1 MKKVISIAVVL
12 LLTTHVAG
20 QSLDSLFLH
29 PPQSA
34 RPWVFWYWL
43 NAAVSREGIKADL
56 QAMKDA
62 GIGGAYLMTIK
73 GKTDPPLVDPP
84 TEQLTPQWWDVV
96 HYAMKQADSLG
107 LQIGMHVSDGFALAG
122 GPWITPALSMQ
133 KVVWTISSLKDTIP
147 QPETNEGYYKDIAV
161 LAYPTPFYKDATP
174 VVSSNAG
181 DAHFLATPGNKETFK
196 SSSPC
201 WIQYAYDQPF
211 TCRSIVIHTNGNNY
225 QAHRLGITV
234 SDDGKNFRPVG
245 KMESP
250 RHGWQ
255 DTDADVTY
263 AVSDLT
269 LTNTKNIASSITARY
284 FRFTYDNSGSEPGA
298 EDLDA
303 AKWKQS
309 LKISGLFLSPQP
321 RIHQYEGKTG
331 AVWRISPK
339 TILPDSL
346 CIPLNKIINITDKL
360 EANGHLIWKAPSGN
374 WTIIRIG
381 HTSTGHTNATGG
393 AAKGLECDK
402 FNSVVVKTQFDHW
415 FGEAIRRSNP
425 ALKMFH
431 VDSWECG
438 SQNWSPVFRDAFK
451 QKRGYDLTKY
461 LPAMAGIPVQSAEKS
476 EQFLHDIRQ
485 TITELVQ
492 QNFFD
497 TLAVL
502 AHKNGCTFSAES
514 VAPTMTSDGMLH
526 YSAVDIPMGEFW
538 LRSPTHDKPNDML
551 DAISGAHIYGKN
563 IIQAEA
569 FTSLRIRWD
578 EYPGMLKT
586 LQDRN
591 YALGIN
597 RLVYHVFMHNPW
609 MDRPRDMTLGGV
621 GLFFQRDQT
630 WWKPGKEW
638 VSYAQRCQ
646 ALLQQG
652 RPVADIAVFTGTEI
666 PRRAVLP
673 EKLVTLLPGIFG
685 DSIIKKEQIRLAN
698 IGTPTREMPAG
709 VTSGAN
715 MTNPADWLDP
725 LHGYAYDSFNP
736 DALLRLA
743 KVHNGRIELPGGAS
757 YKILIIPE
765 TPSKEISI
773 RLAQLKKEGATILT
787 SPWKQSSFA
796 SLGLTPDV
804 IVPKH
809 IAWAHRRASTD
820 HSAPTD
826 FDIYFISNQDSSD
839 RIIDVSFRVSGRIPE
854 LWDPVS
860 SKQVTANNWHISKGR
875 TTLPIQLSANGSVF
889 VIFRKPTNKLISNG
903 KNWQTLAAV
912 QTLNSP
918 WKVVFNKT
926 MTTLI
931 KDTALNKETTNKDT
945 LIFNTLTDWSTTEN
959 TKSFSGTA
967 TYTNTFSWHSKAQ
980 VHLSLGAVANIAEI
994 KVNNTPCGIVWTP
1007 PYTIDITNAIKEGEN
1022 KIEIAVTNTWGNQIN
1037 EKEKYKAGL
1046 LGPIELKVAMP
1057 DSATMQAIY
1066 TKIKTPYKYGLIM
1079 TPADKSKKIDC
1090 PSIFRKDNKWYM
1102 VYIVFDGK
1110 GYETWLAKSDDLLH
1124 WKTAGKMMSFSDS
1137 TNWDATQKA
1146 GYIAL
1151 QDYEWGGSYKW
1162 NTYNGQHWMSYIGG
1176 AEHGYEQGL
1185 LSVGIA
1191 HTSKDITTAHEWL
1204 RLNNPVL
1211 KATDKD
1217 VRWWEN
1223 NTIYKSSVIYD
1234 KDTTTGYPFVMYY
1247 NAKGDSIKPKRGKE
1261 RIGMAVSNDMEHWI
1275 RYGKEPV
1282 LDHFTGI
1289 TGDAVI
1295 QKIDNLWV
1303 MFYFG
1308 AFWKNRPN
1316 AFNRFACSY
1325 DLVHW
1330 QDWQGEDLITSS
1342 EKYDERFAHKSF
1354 VIYFKGVVYHF
1365 YCAVNNADQ
1374 RGIAVAT
1381 SVDMGKSNITF
1392 SEL

>member
-1 MKKVISIAVVL
+1 MKKIISIAVIL
-12 LLTTHVAG
+12 LCTTQLVG

-29 PPQSA
+29 PPPSA

-73 GKTDPPLVDPP
+73 GKTDPPLIDPP
-84 TEQLTPQWWDVV
+84 IEQLTPQWWDIV
-96 HYAMKQADSLG
+96 HYAMKEADSLG

-122 GPWITPALSMQ
+122 GPWITPELSMQ
-133 KVVWTISSLKDTIP
+133 KVVWTISSPKDTLP
-147 QPETNEGYYKDIAV
+147 QPETNEGYYRDIAV
-161 LAYPTPFYKDATP
+161 LAYPSPLYTDATP
-174 VVSSNAG
+174 VVTSSNG
-181 DAHFLATPGNKETFK
+181 DAHYLAAPGNKETFK
-196 SSSPC
+196 STTPC
-201 WIQYAYDQPF
+201 WIQYAYDKPF
-211 TCRSIVIHTNGNNY
+211 TCRSIIIHTNGNNY
-225 QAHRLGITV
+225 QAHRLGIAI
-234 SDDGKNFRPVG
+234 SDDGINFRPAG

-263 AVSDLT
+263 
-269 LTNTKNIASSITARY
+269 SIPATTAPY
-284 FRFTYDNSGSEPGA
+284 FRFLYDNDGSEPGA

-309 LKISGLFLSPQP
+309 LKVAGITLSPLP

-331 AVWRISPK
+331 AVWRISQPAA
-339 TILPDSL
+339 LPDSL
-346 CIPLNKIINITDKL
+346 CIPLDKIIDITDKMDT
-360 EANGHLIWKAPSGN
+360 NGALHWKAPAGN
-374 WTIIRIG
+374 WTVIRIG

-393 AAKGLECDK
+393 AGKGLECDK
-402 FNSVVVKTQFDHW
+402 FNPVAVRTQFDHW
-415 FGEAIRRSNP
+415 YGEALRRSNP

-438 SQNWSPVFRDAFK
+438 SQNWSPVFREAFHK
-451 QKRGYDLTKY
+451 KRGYDLLKY
-461 LPAMAGIPVQSAEKS
+461 LPAMAGIPVQSAAKS
-476 EQFLHDIRQ
+476 EQFLHDIRE

-492 QNFFD
+492 QNFYD

-502 AHKNGCTFSAES
+502 AHAKGSTFSAES

-551 DAISGAHIYGKN
+551 DAISGAHIYGKK

-569 FTSLRIRWD
+569 FTSLRIQWD

-597 RLVYHVFMHNPW
+597 RMVYHVFMHNPW
-609 MDRPRDMTLGGV
+609 MDRQPGMTLNGI
-621 GLFFQRDQT
+621 GLYFQRDQT
-630 WWKPGKEW
+630 WWKPGSAW
-638 VSYAQRCQ
+638 VTYAQRCQ

-673 EKLVTLLPGIFG
+673 EKLVPILPGIFG
-685 DSIIKKEQIRLAN
+685 DSIVKKEQTRLAN
-698 IGTPTREMPAG
+698 KGTPVREIPSG
-709 VTSGAN
+709 VTSSAN
-715 MTNPADWLDP
+715 VSDPADWVDP

-736 DALLRLA
+736 DALMRLA
-743 KVHNGRIELPGGAS
+743 TVRNGRIELPGGAS
-757 YKILIIPE
+757 YKLLIVPV
-765 TPSKEISI
+765 TPSQEIRK
-773 RLAQLKKEGATILT
+773 RLDQLVKEGATVLSNDKI
-787 SPWKQSSFA
+787 PWQKSSFS
-796 SLGLTPDV
+796 SLGLSPD
-804 IVPKH
+804 IEVPSN
-809 IAWAHRRASTD
+809 IAWTHRT
-820 HSAPTD
+820 APG
-826 FDIYFISNQDSSD
+826 FDLYFISNQDSSE
-839 RIIDVSFRVSGRIPE
+839 RIINASFRISGRIPE
-854 LWDPVS
+854 LWNPVNGE
-860 SKQVTANNWHISKGR
+860 QHTAGNWHIVNGR
-875 TTLPIQLSANGSVF
+875 TTLPLQLPANGSVF
-889 VIFRKPTNKLISNG
+889 VIFRKPATAKEANG
-903 KNWQTLAAV
+903 KNWETFTTV
-912 QTLNSP
+912 QELKGP
-918 WKVVFNKT
+918 WKVVFNK
-926 MTTLI
+926 
-931 KDTALNKETTNKDT
+931 DTSTFEK
-945 LIFNTLTDWSTTEN
+945 LTDWSKN
-959 TKSFSGTA
+959 LSDSIRYFSGTA
-967 TYTNTFSWHSKAQ
+967 NYTQTFSWHGKTQ
-980 VHLSLGAVANIAEI
+980 VQLSLGEVANLAEI
-994 KVNNTPCGIVWTP
+994 KVNNIPCGIVWTA
-1007 PYTIDITNAIKEGEN
+1007 PYSVDITHALKQGEN
-1022 KIEIAVTNTWGNQIN
+1022 NIEIAVTNTWANHF
-1037 EKEKYKAGL
+1037 KKTLLKAGL
-1046 LGPIELKVAMP
+1046 LGPVELKTNLP
-1057 DSATMQAIY
+1057 DSNTMKAIY
-1066 TKIKTPYKYGLIM
+1066 SKIKTPYKYGLVM
-1079 TPADKSKKIDC
+1079 TPSDNSKKMDC
-1090 PSIFRKDNKWYM
+1090 PSIFRKDDKWYM

-1110 GYETWLAKSDDLLH
+1110 GYETWLAKSNDLLH
-1124 WKTAGKMMSFSDS
+1124 WKTLGKMMSFSDS

-1151 QDYEWGGSYKW
+1151 QDYQWGGSYKW
-1162 NTYNGQHWMSYIGG
+1162 NEYNGQHWMSYIGG

-1185 LSVGIA
+1185 LSIGIA
-1191 HTSKDITTAHEWL
+1191 HTNKDITTPHEWQ
-1204 RLNNPVL
+1204 RLDKPVL

-1223 NTIYKSSVIYD
+1223 NTIYKSSIIHD
-1234 KDTTTGYPFVMYY
+1234 KDKITGYPFVMYY
-1247 NAKGDSIKPKRGKE
+1247 NAKGDSLKPKRGKE

-1295 QKIDNLWV
+1295 QKINNIWV

-1354 VIYFKGVVYHF
+1354 VIYYNGVVYHF
-1365 YCAVNNADQ
+1365 YCAVNKADQ

-1381 SVDMGKSNITF
+1381 SKDMGKSKITF
-1392 SEL
+1392 SKL